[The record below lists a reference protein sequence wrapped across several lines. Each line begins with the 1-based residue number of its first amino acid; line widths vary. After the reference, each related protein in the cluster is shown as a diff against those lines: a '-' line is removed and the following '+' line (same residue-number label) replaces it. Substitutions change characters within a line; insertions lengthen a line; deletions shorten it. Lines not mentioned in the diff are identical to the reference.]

1 MTKFKKDLK
10 KKAVAIIAIVL
21 VASLV
26 FPFANESGEVRAD
39 TTVKDEAITK
49 SESSLEKLFTDDRHT
64 KLRLLV
70 VEKDIKLAQKWINIV
85 SNESHK
91 KELQKELDKAQKLM
105 EKVDPNFTI
114 EPIAGKTSSKKA
126 SKIVGKSVQPNT
138 LLHFAG
144 SKVFPEAKLK
154 SDNPDSKK
162 LYHVRTDEK
171 GEFQFKLPE
180 GKQLE
185 VGEVIQARSE
195 LHGKTEVKKTVVGD
209 EERALNRA
217 KKVSTFSDTEAPTA
231 TVVHRVFEAKG
242 MSRQELPEDPR
253 LFLTNIKDNETDES
267 DIKVKY
273 LDGARKYSAY
283 EPDKVSIELTDAAGN
298 SRILVANTLFIYP
311 NGKILTPNPS
321 MSFNTEEVALFWD
334 GSRVSGVPI
343 MTSNE
348 EIRNLLEAGIEE
360 RKEVFKKRQRWRG
373 RLTLFDM
380 KTATEVPK
388 DSPLYDTVTFDFR
401 DMLLEDPNTWYVFYY
416 EYTMTVAGMTLPLM
430 QYVNGSYELSV
441 SEGLSY
447 TGNIKSF
454 RHLLSL
460 NNADPEIV
468 IEDFRTVS
476 RNALRLK
483 ASLSSSLKDTQGREM
498 PGTLMW
504 RKQGPNGVEEQAL
517 DHETVID
524 ESKAKAPGLSDWRK
538 KVSLKQPDRCGLVL
552 ESIPG
557 ETYVNESYH
566 GTIIWTLEDTP

>member
-1 MTKFKKDLK
+1 MTKFKKDWK
-10 KKAVAIIAIVL
+10 KKAVAIIAAVL
-21 VASLV
+21 IASLV

-64 KLRLLV
+64 KLRLSV

-231 TVVHRVFEAKG
+231 TVVHRTFEIPNTIGVKIPA
-242 MSRQELPEDPR
+242 DPR
-253 LFLTNIKDNETDES
+253 VFLTNIKDNETDES

-273 LDGARKYSAY
+273 ITTPPKLAMYKPAQ
-283 EPDKVSIELTDAAGN
+283 VQIELTDAAGN
-298 SRILVANTLFIYP
+298 SRILVANLLFIYQSGAKVTGETHLN
-311 NGKILTPNPS
+311 NGEIAFKWNK
-321 MSFNTEEVALFWD
+321 
-334 GSRVSGVPI
+334 
-343 MTSNE
+343 TSNGTLLTVNGA
-348 EIRNLLEAGIEE
+348 IRTLLESGNEE
-360 RKEVFKKRQRWRG
+360 RIEFIKRNIVRNDFSTAIRF
-373 RLTLFDM
+373 FDM
-380 KTATEVPK
+380 KTATEIPK
-388 DSPLYDTVTFDFR
+388 DSPLYDYDSIVLEGNTELENPDVYKGSYHYFR
-401 DMLLEDPNTWYVFYY
+401 LNIAGIDMN
-416 EYTMTVAGMTLPLM
+416 AG
-430 QYVNGSYELSV
+430 QFINGSYELSM
-441 SEGLSY
+441 SKGLSY

-460 NNADPEIV
+460 NNVDPEIV
-468 IEDFRTVS
+468 IEDFRTIS

-517 DHETVID
+517 DHEVVID

-538 KVSLKQPDRCGLVL
+538 KVSLKQPDQCGLVL

-557 ETYVNESYH
+557 ETYANESYH